1 MTTHFEDRDPF
12 AVLRADD
19 TPLDPSTDFRRRL
32 RSRLEQGAALPKGI
46 DMSITLDET
55 PSATAGS
62 PVVERPGALP
72 YLTVGDGRAAIEWYT
87 GVLGGRL
94 RGEPITMDD
103 GSVGHAEIE
112 IGGGVVYLA
121 ETSPDLGLAA
131 PAPGAVSVSLMLAVP
146 DTDRAVAAARAGGA
160 TVQRE
165 PYEGHGSRTGA
176 IIDPFGHRWM
186 LTGPTR
192 SQAVSRARRGDLIY
206 PSLCVPDVEA
216 AVRFYGSV
224 LGWRYDPE
232 TRQVTNLGHRLGIS
246 SLGDVRTV
254 FCVYAVDDLDTT
266 RAAIVAAGG
275 RDVTEP
281 GGHPG
286 SLDAVD
292 DQGTRFA
299 VYVPDVDEPRGALH
313 PSGHGELTYLT
324 VETRDSGALRDFYGS
339 VLEWEFTAGRIDDGW
354 EVDDARP
361 QIGIAG
367 GARTHAAV
375 AMWAVDDIDGAVA
388 RVRQAGGEVISEP
401 ERMPYATV
409 AECRDDQGLRFYLGQ
424 Y

>member
-1 MTTHFEDRDPF
+1 MTTHPEGRDPL

-19 TPLDPSTDFRRRL
+19 TPLDPSADFRRRL
-32 RSRLEQGAALPKGI
+32 RTRLERGATLPEGI
-46 DMSITLDET
+46 DMSVTVT
-55 PSATAGS
+55 VTQAAATA

-87 GVLGGRL
+87 TVLGGTL
-94 RGEPITMDD
+94 RGEPIVMD
-103 GSVGHAEIE
+103 GGVIGHAEIE

-121 ETSPDLGLAA
+121 EPAPDLGLVA

-165 PYEGHGSRTGA
+165 PYEGYGSRTGA

-186 LTGPTR
+186 LSGPSR
-192 SQAVSRARRGDLIY
+192 SATVARVRRGDLIY
-206 PSLCVPDVEA
+206 PSLCVPDVDA

-246 SLGDVRTV
+246 SLDDLRTV
-254 FCVYAVDDLDTT
+254 FCVYAVDDLD
-266 RAAIVAAGG
+266 AARTAIIAAGG

-286 SLDAVD
+286 SLDGVD
-292 DQGTRFA
+292 DQGIRFA
-299 VYVPDVDEPRGALH
+299 VYVPDPDEPRGDLH
-313 PSGHGELTYLT
+313 PAGHGELTYLT
-324 VETRDSGALRDFYGS
+324 IETPDSGALRDFYGS
-339 VLEWEFTAGRIDDGW
+339 VLGWEFSAGRIDDGW

-367 GARTHAAV
+367 GAEAHSAV
-375 AMWAVDDIDGAVA
+375 AMWTVDDIDLAVS
-388 RVRQAGGEVISEP
+388 RVRQGGGEVISGP

-409 AECRDDQGLRFYLGQ
+409 AECRDDQGVRFYLGQ